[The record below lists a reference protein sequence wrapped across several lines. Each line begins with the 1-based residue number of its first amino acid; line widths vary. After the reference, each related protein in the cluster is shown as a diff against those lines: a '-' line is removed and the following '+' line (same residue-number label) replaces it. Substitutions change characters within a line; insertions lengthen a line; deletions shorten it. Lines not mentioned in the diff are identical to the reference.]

1 MSINNYQELAV
12 AIEQLELKRKRQ
24 EEELVEHFHG
34 TMESFKPGNIL
45 KSAVGKL
52 GNPAVIGTILKT
64 AGSLGVGILTT
75 KLAGGAAA
83 TSSGRGLISS
93 LLKQSAAKTVFSNI
107 DKIKA
112 YGVSAYK
119 NLFGKK

>member
-1 MSINNYQELAV
+1 MIKNEEELAL
-12 AIEQLELKRKRQ
+12 AIQQLELKKKRQ
-24 EEELVEHFHG
+24 ETELIEHFHL
-34 TMESFKPGNIL
+34 TVDSFKPGNLL
-45 KSAVGKL
+45 KSAVGKI

-64 AGSLGVGILTT
+64 AGSLGVGLLTT

-83 TSSGRGLISS
+83 TASGRGFIGS
-93 LLKQSAAKTVFSNI
+93 LLKQSAAKTVFSNV

-112 YGVSAYK
+112 YGLSAYK

>member
-1 MSINNYQELAV
+1 MINNEEELAI
-12 AIEQLELKRKRQ
+12 AIQQLELKRKKQ
-24 EEELVEHFHG
+24 EAELIEHFHG
-34 TMESFKPGNIL
+34 TMDSFKPGNL
-45 KSAVGKL
+45 FKSAVSKI

-64 AGSLGVGILTT
+64 AGSLGVGLLTT

-83 TSSGRGLISS
+83 TSSGRSVVGS

>member
-1 MSINNYQELAV
+1 MSINNYRELV
-12 AIEQLELKRKRQ
+12 IAIEELEQKRKRQ
-24 EEELVEHFHG
+24 EADLVEHFHG
-34 TMESFKPGNIL
+34 TVDSFKPGNLL
-45 KSAVGKL
+45 KSAVGKI
-52 GNPAVIGTILKT
+52 GNPAVIGTILKA
-64 AGSLGVGILTT
+64 AGSLGVGLLTT

-83 TSSGRGLISS
+83 TSSGRGLIGS

-112 YGVSAYK
+112 YGVSAYR

>member
-34 TMESFKPGNIL
+34 TVESFKPGNLL

-52 GNPAVIGTILKT
+52 GSPAVIGSILKT
-64 AGSLGVGILTT
+64 AGSLGVGILTS
-75 KLAGGAAA
+75 KLAGGTAAA
-83 TSSGRGLISS
+83 SGGKGLIGS
-93 LLKQSAAKTVFSNI
+93 LLKQSAAKTVFNNI

-112 YGVSAYK
+112 YGISAYK
-119 NLFGKK
+119 NLFIKK

>member
-1 MSINNYQELAV
+1 MSINNYHELAI

-24 EEELVEHFHG
+24 EEELVEHFHE
-34 TMESFKPGNIL
+34 TVESFKPGNL
-45 KSAVGKL
+45 FKSAVGKL

-83 TSSGRGLISS
+83 TSGGKGLIGS
-93 LLKQSAAKTVFSNI
+93 LLKQSAAKTVFNNI

-112 YGVSAYK
+112 YGLSAYK

>member
-1 MSINNYQELAV
+1 MMINNEEELAI
-12 AIEQLELKRKRQ
+12 AIQQLELKRKRQ
-24 EEELVEHFHG
+24 EKELVEHFHA
-34 TMESFKPGNIL
+34 TMDSFKPGNLL
-45 KSAVGKL
+45 KSAVSKV

-64 AGSLGVGILTT
+64 AGSLGVGLLTT
-75 KLAGGAAA
+75 KLSGGAAA
-83 TSSGRGLISS
+83 TSGGRRLIGS
-93 LLKQSAAKTVFSNI
+93 LLKQSAAKTVFNNI

>member
-1 MSINNYQELAV
+1 MMINNEEELAL

-24 EEELVEHFHG
+24 EKELVDHFHG
-34 TMESFKPGNIL
+34 TIDSFKPGNLL
-45 KSAVGKL
+45 KSAVSKV

-64 AGSLGVGILTT
+64 AGSLGVGFLTT

-83 TSSGRGLISS
+83 TSSGRGLIGS
-93 LLKQSAAKTVFSNI
+93 LLKQSAAKTVFSNV

-112 YGVSAYK
+112 YGLSAYK
-119 NLFGKK
+119 NIFGKK

>member
-24 EEELVEHFHG
+24 EEELVGHFHA
-34 TMESFKPGNIL
+34 TVESFKPGNLI

-52 GNPAVIGTILKT
+52 GNPAVIGTILKA

-83 TSSGRGLISS
+83 TSSGRGFISS

-112 YGVSAYK
+112 YGISAYK

>member
-1 MSINNYQELAV
+1 MMINN
-12 AIEQLELKRKRQ
+12 
-24 EEELVEHFHG
+24 EEELALAIAQLEQKRKVQEKELIEHFHA
-34 TMESFKPGNIL
+34 TMDSFKPANLL
-45 KSAVGKL
+45 KSAVSKV

-64 AGSLGVGILTT
+64 AGSLGVGFLTT

-83 TSSGRGLISS
+83 TSSGRSVLSS
-93 LLKQSAAKTVFSNI
+93 LLKQSAAKTVFKNI

>member
-1 MSINNYQELAV
+1 MSINNYHELAV

-24 EEELVEHFHG
+24 EEDLVEHFHG
-34 TMESFKPGNIL
+34 TVESFKPGNIL

-112 YGVSAYK
+112 YGMSAYK